1 MRFRPSSSPPPYLN
15 RRDQYRLLLL
25 IGLLAGVLLAMQAV
39 ARPGMWSWMFSGE
52 TPPAEESATPR
63 KTAGD
68 VDFSVRFDDRAL
80 AADEFLAQ
88 ADASDAGKP
97 EELGDG
103 VRTHADPGP
112 ASSSDAPPS
121 ASPQSPESASP
132 AGDSPTAT
140 RHVEIDRDILRGIQ
154 DDYVGLRAAE
164 ADAYFHILSRAAAL
178 DQHSLER
185 ASAGTVDFAVLM
197 DDPDRFR
204 GRPVTVEGEL
214 KGLTPVPVAGNEHGI
229 ETAWEGWIFNS
240 NSWPNPWCVRVLSV
254 PRDIPQGSRLSQPVR
269 VRVTGYFFKK
279 YGYASEGGFHK
290 APLLLARQLD
300 WLRSEPQAAAPLPGL
315 GPWLM
320 GVAVV
325 VAAGLGIMVWRFRAS
340 DRRFEQSHLKRLTE
354 APRESIAALS
364 NLETTDVSDLL
375 RQLAEEDST
384 GNVGAVDRNEPGRA
398 APGTGHA

>member
-1 MRFRPSSSPPPYLN
+1 ML
-15 RRDQYRLLLL
+15 RD
-25 IGLLAGVLLAMQAV
+25 
-39 ARPGMWSWMFSGE
+39 
-52 TPPAEESATPR
+52 
-63 KTAGD
+63 
-68 VDFSVRFDDRAL
+68 
-80 AADEFLAQ
+80 
-88 ADASDAGKP
+88 
-97 EELGDG
+97 
-103 VRTHADPGP
+103 
-112 ASSSDAPPS
+112 
-121 ASPQSPESASP
+121 
-132 AGDSPTAT
+132 
-140 RHVEIDRDILRGIQ
+140 IQ

-178 DQHSLER
+178 GQQSLER

-229 ETAWEGWIFNS
+229 DTVWEGWIFNS

-254 PRDIPQGSRLSQPVR
+254 PEGIPQGSRLPPSVR

-290 APLLLARQLD
+290 APLLIAKQLE

-315 GPWLM
+315 GAWLL
-320 GVAVV
+320 GVAVL
-325 VAAGLGIMVWRFRAS
+325 VAAGLAVMVWRFRVS

-354 APRESIAALS
+354 APRESIAALAG
-364 NLETTDVSDLL
+364 LETTNVSDLL

-384 GNVGAVDRNEPGRA
+384 GKVSAVDRNDPGRA
-398 APGTGHA
+398 SRGTDHA

>member
-1 MRFRPSSSPPPYLN
+1 
-15 RRDQYRLLLL
+15 
-25 IGLLAGVLLAMQAV
+25 
-39 ARPGMWSWMFSGE
+39 
-52 TPPAEESATPR
+52 
-63 KTAGD
+63 
-68 VDFSVRFDDRAL
+68 
-80 AADEFLAQ
+80 
-88 ADASDAGKP
+88 
-97 EELGDG
+97 
-103 VRTHADPGP
+103 
-112 ASSSDAPPS
+112 
-121 ASPQSPESASP
+121 
-132 AGDSPTAT
+132 
-140 RHVEIDRDILRGIQ
+140 VEIDPDMLRDIQ

-178 DQHSLER
+178 DQQSLER

-229 ETAWEGWIFNS
+229 DTVWEGWIFNA

-254 PRDIPQGSRLSQPVR
+254 PEGIPQGSRLPPSVR

-290 APLLLARQLD
+290 APLLIAKQLE

-315 GPWLM
+315 GAWLL
-320 GVAVV
+320 GVAVL
-325 VAAGLGIMVWRFRAS
+325 VAAGLAVMVWRFRVS

-354 APRESIAALS
+354 APRESIAALAA
-364 NLETTDVSDLL
+364 LETTNVSDLL

-384 GNVGAVDRNEPGRA
+384 GKVSVVDRNDPGRA
-398 APGTGHA
+398 SRGTDHA

>member
-1 MRFRPSSSPPPYLN
+1 MRFRPSSSPPPWLN

-39 ARPGMWSWMFSGE
+39 ARPGMWSWMFSEE
-52 TPPAEESATPR
+52 TQPAEESSAPQ

-80 AADEFLAQ
+80 DDDEFLAQ
-88 ADASDAGKP
+88 ADGSEADGALAS
-97 EELGDG
+97 
-103 VRTHADPGP
+103 THGNP
-112 ASSSDAPPS
+112 ASPVG
-121 ASPQSPESASP
+121 SP
-132 AGDSPTAT
+132 AEP
-140 RHVEIDRDILRGIQ
+140 RRVEIDREILRDIQ
-154 DDYVGLRAAE
+154 DDYIGLRAAE

-178 DQHSLER
+178 DQPALER

-197 DDPDRFR
+197 DDPERFR

-214 KGLTPVPVAGNEHGI
+214 KGLTPVPVAGNESGI
-229 ETAWEGWIFNS
+229 ENVWEGWIFNS
-240 NSWPNPWCVRVLSV
+240 NSWPNPWCVRVLNL
-254 PRDIPQGSRLSQPVR
+254 PEGIPQGSRLSQPVR

-290 APLLLARQLD
+290 APLLLGKQLA
-300 WLRSEPQAAAPLPGL
+300 WLRSEPEAAAPLPGL

-325 VAAGLGIMVWRFRAS
+325 VAAGLGIMVWRFRVS

-364 NLETTDVSDLL
+364 NLETSDISDLL

-384 GNVGAVDRNEPGRA
+384 GKVGAVDRNDPGRA
-398 APGTGHA
+398 APGTGRA